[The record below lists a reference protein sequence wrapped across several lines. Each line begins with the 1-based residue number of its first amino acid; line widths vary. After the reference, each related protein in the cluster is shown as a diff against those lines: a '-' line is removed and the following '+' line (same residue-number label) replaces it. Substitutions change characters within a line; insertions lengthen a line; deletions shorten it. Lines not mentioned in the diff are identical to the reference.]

1 MVYQKG
7 YDSPVLAPQT
17 EEAYRRLRRM
27 ILSLELRPGEPLVER
42 RLEELLAVSRTPIRA
57 AIQQLFREGLVERK
71 GRVYTVAPIDLAELE
86 EAFEFRSWLEA
97 HVVRVAAARPPKHR
111 DLKELLAAVEA
122 DLDPEVELE
131 KATDFHLALA
141 RLTGNRFVV
150 ASLAQV
156 LQRIYR
162 ARYLEITRP
171 QGADQAH
178 LDHAALLEL
187 VQQGKGEEAAALMQ
201 RHLERSRQA
210 LLESLEG
217 TRLGSIL
224 LGSPR

>member
-1 MVYQKG
+1 M
-7 YDSPVLAPQT
+7 LAPQT

-42 RLEELLAVSRTPIRA
+42 RLEERLAVSRTPIRA
-57 AIQQLFREGLVERK
+57 AIQQLFREGLLERK
-71 GRVYTVAPIDLAELE
+71 GRVYSVAPVDLAELE
-86 EAFEFRSWLEA
+86 EAFAFRNWLETQI
-97 HVVRVAAARPPKHR
+97 VRTAAGRRPKARELQ
-111 DLKELLAAVEA
+111 DLLASVEA

-141 RLTGNRFVV
+141 KLTGNRFVV

-178 LDHAALLEL
+178 ADHLTLIEL
-187 VQQGKGEEAAALMQ
+187 VQQGQGEEAAAFMQ
-201 RHLERSRQA
+201 QHLERSREA
-210 LLESLEG
+210 LLKSLEG
-217 TRLGSIL
+217 SAL
-224 LGSPR
+224 LARP

>member
-1 MVYQKG
+1 M
-7 YDSPVLAPQT
+7 LAPQT

-42 RLEELLAVSRTPIRA
+42 KLEERLGVSRTPIRA
-57 AIQQLFREGLVERK
+57 ALQQLAREGLAARS
-71 GRVYTVAPIDLAELE
+71 GRVFVVAPLDLSELE
-86 EAFEFRSWLEA
+86 EAFEFRTWLETQ
-97 HVVRVAAARPPKHR
+97 VVRVAASRRPNARE
-111 DLKELLAAVEA
+111 LKELLASLEA

-156 LQRIYR
+156 LGRIYR

-171 QGADQAH
+171 HGAEAAQSDH
-178 LDHAALLEL
+178 LALIEL
-187 VQQGKGEEAAALMQ
+187 VQQGKGEEAAAFMRQ
-201 RHLERSRQA
+201 HLERSRLA
-210 LLESLEG
+210 LLRSLEG
-217 TRLGSIL
+217 SAL
-224 LGSPR
+224 LART

>member
-1 MVYQKG
+1 M
-7 YDSPVLAPQT
+7 LAPQT

-42 RLEELLAVSRTPIRA
+42 KLEELLAVSRTPIRA
-57 AIQQLFREGLVERK
+57 AIQRLFREGLVQRT
-71 GRVYTVAPIDLAELE
+71 GRVYTVAPLDLAELE
-86 EAFEFRSWLEA
+86 EAFEFRSWLEGQI
-97 HVVRVAAARPPKHR
+97 VRAAAARRPNARQLR
-111 DLKELLAAVEA
+111 DLLASVEA

-141 RLTGNRFVV
+141 KLTGNRFAV

-171 QGADQAH
+171 QGADQAYSDH
-178 LDHAALLEL
+178 LTLIEL
-187 VQQGKGEEAAALMQ
+187 VQQGQGEEAAAFLQ
-201 RHLERSRQA
+201 QHLERSREA
-210 LLESLEG
+210 LLASLEG
-217 TRLGSIL
+217 SVL
-224 LGSPR
+224 LGSRPS

>member
-1 MVYQKG
+1 M
-7 YDSPVLAPQT
+7 LAPQT

-42 RLEELLAVSRTPIRA
+42 KLEELLAVSRTPIRA
-57 AIQQLFREGLVERK
+57 AIQQLFREGLVQRT
-71 GRVYTVAPIDLAELE
+71 GRVYTVAPLDLAELE
-86 EAFEFRSWLEA
+86 EAFEFRTWLETY
-97 HVVRVAAARPPKHR
+97 VVRVAASRRPNARQLR
-111 DLKELLAAVEA
+111 ELLASVEA
-122 DLDPEVELE
+122 DLDPEIELE

-141 RLTGNRFVV
+141 KLTGNRFVV

-171 QGADQAH
+171 QGADQALSDH
-178 LDHAALLEL
+178 LHLIELL
-187 VQQGKGEEAAALMQ
+187 QQGQAEAAAAFLQ
-201 RHLERSRQA
+201 RHLERSREA

-217 TRLGSIL
+217 SIL
-224 LGSPR
+224 LGVRSS

>member
-1 MVYQKG
+1 M
-7 YDSPVLAPQT
+7 LAPQT
-17 EEAYRRLRRM
+17 DEAYRRLRRM

-57 AIQQLFREGLVERK
+57 AIQQLFREGLVQRT
-71 GRVYTVAPIDLAELE
+71 GRVYTVAPLDLAELE
-86 EAFEFRSWLEA
+86 EAFEFRGWLEA
-97 HVVRVAAARPPKHR
+97 QIVREAAARRLGVRQLR
-111 DLKELLAAVEA
+111 DLLASVEA

-141 RLTGNRFVV
+141 KLTGNRFVV

-171 QGADQAH
+171 QGADQALHDH
-178 LDHAALLEL
+178 LRLIEL
-187 VQQGKGEEAAALMQ
+187 VQQGQGEEAAAFLQ
-201 RHLERSRQA
+201 QHLERSREA
-210 LLESLEG
+210 LLKSLEG
-217 TRLGSIL
+217 SVL
-224 LGSPR
+224 LRGLS

>member
-1 MVYQKG
+1 M
-7 YDSPVLAPQT
+7 LAPQT
-17 EEAYRRLRRM
+17 NEAYRRLRRM
-27 ILSLELRPGEPLVER
+27 ILSLQLKPGEALVER
-42 RLEELLAVSRTPIRA
+42 RLEELLSVSRTPIRA
-57 AIQQLFREGLVERK
+57 AIQQLFREGLVQRT

-86 EAFEFRSWLEA
+86 EAFEFRSWLET
-97 HVVRVAAARPPKHR
+97 HIVRTAAAHPPKNR
-111 DLKELLAAVEA
+111 ELKDLLASVEA

-141 RLTGNRFVV
+141 KLTGNRFVV

-178 LDHAALLEL
+178 MDHTVLIEL
-187 VQQGKGEEAAALMQ
+187 VQQGKGEEAAAFMQ
-201 RHLERSRQA
+201 RHLERSREA
-210 LLESLEG
+210 LLKSLGG

-224 LGSPR
+224 LGNHP